1 MPTTATA
8 TGKID
13 PTTAQAIR
21 MGMYGAWRIWRQN
34 PSTSEMLTAAG
45 LLTRRPDCEKLPDI
59 QYVIWQHDFH
69 GKKLRK
75 KSASDLPKLQDL
87 AIADGKL
94 WEHIRR
100 YRPRLGNKTLTER
113 LDLVAQDPGY
123 NSFRANTDEGALVA
137 SQVGGEVGRGGSAAP
152 PK

>member
-8 TGKID
+8 KID
-13 PTTAQAIR
+13 PTAAQAIR
-21 MGMYGAWRIWRQN
+21 MGLYGPWRMWRQN
-34 PSTSEMLTAAG
+34 PSTSEMLAAAG
-45 LLTRRPDCEKLPDI
+45 LLSRRPECEKIPDI
-59 QYVIWQHDFH
+59 HYVIWQQNFH

-87 AIADGKL
+87 AIADGRL

-100 YRPRLGNKTLTER
+100 YRPRFGMKTLDER

-123 NSFRANTDEGALVA
+123 NSFRANTDDGALVA
-137 SQVGGEVGRGGSAAP
+137 SQVGGEAGRGGSAPP